1 MHIEK
6 EITQEAKRLIARH
19 ETKRRLMSEDRRR
32 RINRST
38 NAQIPQLPSQP
49 SHWSLDRGFNPYFTR
64 ARVEQIA
71 YSIRKRLMDR
81 NYIPRNPVTSSIQ
94 KTDGG
99 SRQTCIYQVADSAIS
114 RMLFENIS
122 KKNLPILSSR
132 AYAYRKDISAQNAI
146 QYVKSEFKAHR
157 RLFIAEYDFSK
168 FFDNIEHEHI
178 RRILTDK
185 FLLTEIERQAI
196 EGFLRVAP
204 SDQSSYESSG
214 NVSRERGIPQGTS
227 ISLFLANV
235 AAWELDRELEK
246 MGVGFVRYADDTLI
260 WAIDYNSICNAVN
273 SIYEQANHIGVTV
286 NAAKSPGVRL
296 LIKPGDPSE
305 IKSTHHI
312 DYLGYRLGIGVA
324 SLKSSTIDKI
334 KKRIEQL
341 IYWGLLCEPLRQTQN
356 PERLSPNV
364 DRDYVSTIWRIRRY
378 LYGNL
383 SEKAVGRYQR
393 QEIPLRR
400 FQGIMSAYPLVDDTN
415 ELKELD
421 NWIFTRLF
429 LTVRK
434 RTSLLRAA
442 GFGPD
447 LPPPHDYNSSS
458 LRTLET
464 TAASTGET
472 IDLTVPSVRRIA
484 SVLRSAAA
492 QHGPSVIGKSNP
504 YRKTD
509 FYEL

>member
-1 MHIEK
+1 MRIEK
-6 EITQEAKRLIARH
+6 EISQEAKRLIARH
-19 ETKRRLMSEDRRR
+19 ETKRRQMSEDRNRR
-32 RINRST
+32 VDRST
-38 NAQIPQLPSQP
+38 DPQIPQSSTRPN
-49 SHWSLDRGFNPYFTR
+49 HWSLDRGFNPYLTR
-64 ARVEQIA
+64 ARGAQIA
-71 YSIRKRLMDR
+71 HSIRKRLRSR
-81 NYIPRNPVTSSIQ
+81 NYIPRNPVTSSTQ

-99 SRQTCIYQVADSAIS
+99 SRQTCIYQVADSAVS
-114 RMLFENIS
+114 RMLFEEIS

-168 FFDNIEHEHI
+168 FFDNIDHEHI
-178 RRILTDK
+178 RRILTDQ
-185 FLLTEIERQAI
+185 FLLTEVERQAI

-204 SDQSSYESSG
+204 SDKSSYESSG
-214 NVSRERGIPQGTS
+214 GISREKGIPQGTS

-235 AAWELDRELEK
+235 AAWELDRELER

-260 WAIDYNSICNAVN
+260 WATDYNSICNAVN
-273 SIYEQANHIGVTV
+273 SIYEQANHIGVAV

-296 LIKPGDPSE
+296 LIKTGDPSE
-305 IKSTHHI
+305 MESTNHI
-312 DYLGYRLGIGVA
+312 DYLGYQLGIGVT
-324 SLKSSTIDKI
+324 SLKSSAIDKI
-334 KKRIEQL
+334 KNRIEQL
-341 IYWGLLCEPLRQTQN
+341 IYWGLLCEPLRRTQE
-356 PERLSPNV
+356 PGRISSNV

-378 LYGNL
+378 LYGDL
-383 SEKAVGRYQR
+383 SEKAVRRYQR

-400 FQGIMSAYPLVDDTN
+400 FRGVMSAYPLVDDTD

-421 NWIFTRLF
+421 NWILTRLF

-442 GFGPD
+442 GSRPD
-447 LPPPHDYNSSS
+447 LPPPHDYNRSS
-458 LRTLET
+458 LRTLRV

-492 QHGPSVIGKSNP
+492 QHGPSIIGKSDP
-504 YRKTD
+504 YRTTD